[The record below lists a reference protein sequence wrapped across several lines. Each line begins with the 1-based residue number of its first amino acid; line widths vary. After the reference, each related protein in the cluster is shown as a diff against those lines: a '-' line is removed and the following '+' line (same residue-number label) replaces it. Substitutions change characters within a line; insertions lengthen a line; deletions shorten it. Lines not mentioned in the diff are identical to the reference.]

1 MPKSFAF
8 TTELDHHVR
17 DVHAVLTDERYWLDR
32 VADRASATAIVEEPH
47 GPGSVRVT
55 VTDRSEPSELPSIVR
70 GMLRGPL
77 IVERTDEW
85 GPLVDDVAEG
95 LLSGGATGLPVALE
109 GRSRLRTSRT
119 GGTYVDVQGAGRRP
133 DPAPRRPDRVDGAR
147 DGPADRRARSDR
159 DRGVAVA
166 LTCPDPSGSA

>member
-17 DVHAVLTDERYWLDR
+17 DVHAALIDERYWLDR

-119 GGTYVDVQGAGRRP
+119 GGTYVDVQGQVVVRIPLLGGRIESMVHGMVRQIVEH
-133 DPAPRRPDRVDGAR
+133 DRIAIAAWLSR
-147 DGPADRRARSDR
+147 
-159 DRGVAVA
+159 
-166 LTCPDPSGSA
+166 